1 MKIVRDRQHR
11 KFINSL
17 PSCSSFH
24 NPPSDAAHI
33 SIGSGRGIGIKAS
46 DELIVPLSHTEHLRQ
61 HQIGELSF
69 WGDMLEDAQMLA
81 RNLYQVSGD
90 WGQGVKLVLDFR
102 RKYALH
108 NKK

>member
-1 MKIVRDRQHR
+1 MKIVRDSQHR

-17 PSCSSFH
+17 PCCVSFH

-33 SIGSGRGIGIKAS
+33 SKGSGRGIGIKAS
-46 DELIVPLSHTEHLRQ
+46 DSLVVPLFHEQHLRQ
-61 HQIGELSF
+61 HQIGEVSF
-69 WGDMLEDAQMLA
+69 WGDMLDEAKILSA
-81 RNLYQVSGD
+81 SLYQVSGD
-90 WGQGVKLVLDFR
+90 WGQGVKLVLNFR